1 MKLVLGKKLMT
12 IEIQNKWYK
21 IVDIENDVVKTLFHS
36 VNGSRKLSI
45 NKWLESTMKMVSDGS
60 GGTKYLTG
68 FHIMKTID
76 ESIIY
81 INRFDNKNKKGIV
94 QVEVQNVWKKEHSPS
109 NVWLSEK
116 IKIGDVVWLYNENIT
131 K

>member
-1 MKLVLGKKLMT
+1 MT

-60 GGTKYLTG
+60 GGTKYLSG